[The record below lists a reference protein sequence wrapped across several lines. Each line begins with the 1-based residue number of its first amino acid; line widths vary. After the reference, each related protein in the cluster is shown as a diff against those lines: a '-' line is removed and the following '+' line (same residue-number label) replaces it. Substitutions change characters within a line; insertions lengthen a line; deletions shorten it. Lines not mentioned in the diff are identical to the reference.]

1 MTKMAAI
8 IFRIGPCIT
17 SLRLHCNLSLL
28 LIPLLWCGLVVTSF
42 AQIVES
48 QAPLIGNPEF
58 KILEQFRDNFGWPA
72 PEIRKG
78 QSVLYVFAEGPSYKV
93 VAVGPTT
100 SDPKAYAEKLDAWKS
115 KQGLPGS
122 VQYARQKSAAVAVYT
137 YSTTGFGKAGYSLEL
152 PLASLPREVKLEDV
166 TNCALVF
173 FRVTSPP
180 SGLPDPTFVGQ
191 DGLKYWNLSATP
203 AKSDF
208 RFSETLSG
216 WLLPLFALIVLLPI
230 VGALYAYNL
239 AKPIRQ
245 RSDLTDLDREIL
257 FYKSVQ
263 PILGTTI
270 VIHCL
275 ISLPFI
281 WTRSLDPLV
290 ALWLGPSQIG
300 TGVVL
305 LTVLTLLPSLLYSF
319 HLRKSYQLEADAEAI
334 IVASGK
340 PMDDEPIRLRPQAS
354 EIAAHLPHLV
364 PIVTLCTAAFQ
375 PSSPFEWFH
384 SSQGSWA
391 VLSSASSLFFPFRIS
406 GLTATSRAVDLPALK
421 QKLVAALS
429 VVEALAGN
437 TYKETQILRTRVPEY
452 EINELGQ
459 ELVIPEWWIR
469 RSSVEEIVFSILHK
483 CWFKVPRPLGDTG
496 TALLVVTTGGITY
509 VLFVAQSW
517 VSGATDFLR
526 YASLLLP
533 VIVGIIYW
541 RLYWLNSRAAMF
553 ATDARIIDATQNPSA
568 AISALERMEQIELVR
583 KYRNFPPDPS
593 CRERIE
599 RIKERIAQ

>member
-1 MTKMAAI
+1 MPRLT
-8 IFRIGPCIT
+8 FR
-17 SLRLHCNLSLL
+17 CNLSLL
-28 LIPLLWCGLVVTSF
+28 VSALFWFCGLVSSH
-42 AQIVES
+42 AELVES
-48 QAPLIGNPEF
+48 PDPLIGNPEF
-58 KILEQFRDNFGWPA
+58 KILEQFRDNFGWPT
-72 PEIRKG
+72 PKIRKG
-78 QSVLYVFAEGPSYKV
+78 QSVLYVFAEGPSCKV

-166 TNCALVF
+166 TNYALVF
-173 FRVTSPP
+173 FRVTGPP
-180 SGLPDPTFVGQ
+180 SALPGPTFVGQ

-216 WLLPLFALIVLLPI
+216 WLIPLFAFIVLLPI
-230 VGALYAYNL
+230 VGSLYAYNL

-275 ISLPFI
+275 ISSPFI

-290 ALWLGPSQIG
+290 ALWFGPSQIG
-300 TGVVL
+300 VGVVL

-340 PMDDEPIRLRPQAS
+340 PMDDEPTRLRPKAS
-354 EIAAHLPHLV
+354 DIAAHLPHLV
-364 PIVTLCTAAFQ
+364 PIVTLCTAAFM
-375 PSSPFEWFH
+375 PSLPFEWFH
-384 SSQGSWA
+384 SNQGSWA
-391 VLSSASSLFFPFRIS
+391 TLSYAASVIFPYRIS
-406 GLTATSRAVDLPALK
+406 GLTAPSRAIDLPALK
-421 QKLVAALS
+421 QKLAAALS

-437 TYKETQILRTRVPEY
+437 KYKETQILRTRVPEF
-452 EINELGQ
+452 EINEPGR

-469 RSSVEEIVFSILHK
+469 RSSVDEIAFSILHK
-483 CWFKVPRPLGDTG
+483 CWFTVPRPLGDTA
-496 TALLVVTTGGITY
+496 TALLAVTAGAVPYIP
-509 VLFVAQSW
+509 FVAPSW
-517 VSGATDFLR
+517 VPGATDFVR

-553 ATDARIIDATQNPSA
+553 ATDARVVEVTQNPSA
-568 AISALERMEQIELVR
+568 AISALERMSQIEVVR
-583 KYRNFPPDPS
+583 KGRLSFPLKPT

-599 RIKERIAQ
+599 RIKERLDQ

>member
-1 MTKMAAI
+1 MPRLT
-8 IFRIGPCIT
+8 FR
-17 SLRLHCNLSLL
+17 CNLNLL
-28 LIPLLWCGLVVTSF
+28 VSALFWFCGLVSSH
-42 AQIVES
+42 AQLVES
-48 QAPLIGNPEF
+48 PDPLIGTPEF
-58 KILEQFRDNFGWPA
+58 KILEQFRDNFGWPT

-173 FRVTSPP
+173 FRVTGPP
-180 SGLPDPTFVGQ
+180 SALPGPTFVGQ
-191 DGLKYWNLSATP
+191 DGLKYWNLSTTP
-203 AKSDF
+203 AKSDI
-208 RFSETLSG
+208 RISETLSG
-216 WLLPLFALIVLLPI
+216 WLLPLFTLIVLLPI
-230 VGALYAYNL
+230 VGSLYAYNL
-239 AKPIRQ
+239 TKPIRQ

-290 ALWLGPSQIG
+290 ALWFGPSQIG

-340 PMDDEPIRLRPQAS
+340 PMDDEPTRLRPKAS
-354 EIAAHLPHLV
+354 DIAAHLPHLV
-364 PIVTLCTAAFQ
+364 PIVTLCTAAFM
-375 PSSPFEWFH
+375 PSLPFEWFH
-384 SSQGSWA
+384 SNQGSWA
-391 VLSSASSLFFPFRIS
+391 TLSYAASVIFPYRIS
-406 GLTATSRAVDLPALK
+406 GLTAPSRAIDLPALQ
-421 QKLVAALS
+421 QKLAAALS
-429 VVEALAGN
+429 VVDALAR
-437 TYKETQILRTRVPEY
+437 TMYKETQVLRTRVPEF
-452 EINELGQ
+452 EINEPGR

-469 RSSVEEIVFSILHK
+469 RSSIDELVFSILHK
-483 CWFKVPRPLGDTG
+483 RWFQVPRPLGDTG
-496 TALLVVTTGGITY
+496 TALLVVTTGGVTY
-509 VLFVAQSW
+509 VLFVAQTW
-517 VSGATDFLR
+517 VPGAIDFMR

-541 RLYWLNSRAAMF
+541 RLYWLNSRAAIF
-553 ATDARIIDATQNPSA
+553 ATDARIIDATQNPGA

-599 RIKERIAQ
+599 RIQERLAQ